1 MRKITDQWKFGA
13 EAGTADDGS
22 DKETTTATLPT
33 IEKILHTTLRKEGFA
48 TGARARI
55 IRSVKLRRWLWM
67 RPTLLQ
73 IIASQHRSVI
83 QAVITVG
90 ASTSLCRE
98 TDLS

>member
-1 MRKITDQWKFGA
+1 VRKITDRWKFGA

-22 DKETTTATLPT
+22 DKENDDGDVPT

-55 IRSVKLRRWLWM
+55 IRSVRLRRWLWT

-73 IIASQHRSVI
+73 ITASQHLSVI
-83 QAVITVG
+83 QA
-90 ASTSLCRE
+90 
-98 TDLS
+98 